1 MNDKIEKDKIY
12 NDTAVELGFSDK
24 HNLEKYLKD
33 NLNKITNKIVQI
45 KTKLLLEK
53 FYDFSLSEIENNL
66 KKLISIAIDD
76 IEGGKSQALIYI
88 DDKLYKKEDI
98 SDFNFSYDFDIK
110 MFYQDSK
117 EIQNNNLVIK
127 LKSYPEPV
135 ISLEDAIKQFDLM
148 NNEVFVD
155 VLKVNLD
162 LSPEETFDAL
172 KFGGVDNW
180 SGYGI
185 AIELAESEGEK
196 WSELSKADKLIFLK
210 NAGVDNWSFYD
221 ESIED
226 YKDSYIE
233 IDISLEQQAKYFIE
247 YENI

>member
-12 NDTAVELGFSDK
+12 NDTAVELGFSNK

-53 FYDFSLSEIENNL
+53 FYDFSLFEIENNL

-76 IEGGKSQALIYI
+76 IEGRKSQALIYI

-98 SDFNFSYDFDIK
+98 SDFNFRYDFDIK
-110 MFYQDSK
+110 MFYQDLK
-117 EIQNNNLVIK
+117 EIQDNNLVIK

-135 ISLEDAIKQFDLM
+135 ISLEDAIKKFDLI

-172 KFGGVDNW
+172 SFGGVDNW
-180 SGYGI
+180 SGYEI

-196 WSELSKADKLIFLK
+196 WSELSKVDKLIFLE
-210 NAGVDNWSFYD
+210 NAGVDNWSFYS

-226 YKDSYIE
+226 YKDSYFE
-233 IDISLEQQAKYFIE
+233 TDISLEQQAKYFIE